1 MNPAFSEASFREFHR
16 VFKRECYAWCYG
28 SAQAARLSNDM
39 FYAYQAGG
47 EL

>member
-16 VFKRECYAWCYG
+16 VFKSESYAWCYG
-28 SAQAARLSNDM
+28 NAQAEQLSNDM